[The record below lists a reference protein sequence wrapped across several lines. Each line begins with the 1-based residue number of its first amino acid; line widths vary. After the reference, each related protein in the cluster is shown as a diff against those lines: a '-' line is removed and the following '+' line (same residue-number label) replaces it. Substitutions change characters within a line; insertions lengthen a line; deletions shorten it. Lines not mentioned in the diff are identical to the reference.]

1 MAEVAHATQN
11 RKAEFRRLLS
21 QWNVRIAVALPAL
34 FLGIGSGI
42 TEPLAGLI
50 IFLVFLLIGLG
61 IVFWVAS
68 SRASKS
74 FFHEYATAR
83 GLVPSNEPLGHQTL
97 LLRTGEGQAMSK
109 RWDGQLSPEFK
120 GSVAHWSYSIHTTD
134 AGGRSQDQWFDH
146 TIVMI
151 PIKGL
156 ESIYEVDVN
165 LSTPSSESRLERL
178 LLESQEFNDKYEVLV
193 RKDQDPN
200 PVRQLFSPSFIV
212 WLTEGQRPFQFGR
225 GVLIT
230 SRAGHS
236 SSAAELDGQI
246 TGACDIARKLKT
258 EAQEGA

>member
-11 RKAEFRRLLS
+11 RKVEFRKLLG

-34 FLGIGSGI
+34 VLGIGSGI
-42 TEPLAGLI
+42 TEPVAGLI
-50 IFLVFLLIGLG
+50 ILIAFLLIGLG
-61 IVFWVAS
+61 IVFWIAS

-74 FFHEYATAR
+74 FFVEFAAAR
-83 GLVPSNEPLGHQTL
+83 GLVPSDEPLGHQTL
-97 LLRTGEGQAMSK
+97 LLRTGDGQTTSK
-109 RWDGQLSPEFK
+109 RWDGRLSPEFE
-120 GSVAHWSYSIHTTD
+120 GSIAHWSYSIHTTD
-134 AGGRSQDQWFDH
+134 GGGSSRDQWFDH

-151 PIKGL
+151 PIEGL
-156 ESIYEVDVN
+156 DSIYEVDVN

-225 GVLIT
+225 GVLVT
-230 SRAGHS
+230 SRGGHS

-246 TGACDIARKLKT
+246 AGACEIARKLRT